1 MIRRRLETE
10 RLRLRWFTRD
20 DVQIMFKLG
29 SDPDIIK
36 YAESTPARDLQDAM
50 ERLEQG
56 PLYDYQKY
64 GYGRFAVE
72 LKETGKVIGF
82 CGIKFLPEIDLP
94 EVGYRYLKEYW
105 GSGIGTEAAKVC
117 VDFARDDLDIKK
129 LVALIIPENIGS
141 IRVAEK
147 LGMTKGPLIH
157 IYGEDALQYEMMLK
171 GASE

>member
-1 MIRRRLETE
+1 MY
-10 RLRLRWFTRD
+10 
-20 DVQIMFKLG
+20 KLNT
-29 SDPDIIK
+29 DPDVIK
-36 YAESTPARDLQDAM
+36 YADTPVRDMQEVK

-56 PLYDYQKY
+56 PLLDYKKY

-82 CGIKFLPEIDLP
+82 CGIKYLPEIDLP

-105 GSGIGTEAAKVC
+105 GMGIGTEAAGIC
-117 VDFARDDLDIKK
+117 VEFARDDLKIKK
-129 LVALIIPENIGS
+129 LIALIVPENAGS

-157 IYGEDALQYEMMLK
+157 IYDVDAYQYEMML
-171 GASE
+171 